1 MIPVNDCESLLKT
14 LLAEPGEDTAALV
27 FADYLQENGAGRLAR
42 LLRLAVSY
50 RPGVTV
56 YLVSEGEYSGY
67 SVCGV
72 FSSEADAV
80 RVMESCGGVVRFND
94 LEKFTLDEG
103 AELASRGLKLFSVT
117 MNGDGNEAKAEL
129 TTYIRESFYLSPS
142 SYFPR
147 HVSAR
152 IWAKD
157 VTHALK
163 IANEKRIAALAAE
176 SLGVP
181 RE

>member
-1 MIPVNDCESLLKT
+1 MNDGESLLKM

-27 FADYLQENGAGRLAR
+27 FADYLQENGAGGLAR

-56 YLVSEGEYSGY
+56 YLVSRGEYSDY
-67 SVCGV
+67 RVTGV
-72 FSSEADAV
+72 FSSETDAV
-80 RVMESCGGVVRFND
+80 RVMEACGGVEEFND
-94 LEKFTLDEG
+94 LEEFTLDEG
-103 AELASRGLKLFSVT
+103 ADPAARGLKSFGVA
-117 MNGDGNEAKAEL
+117 MDADGNNAK
-129 TTYIRESFYLSPS
+129 
-142 SYFPR
+142 
-147 HVSAR
+147 VSASQDMTESVHLSSPIYPPR
-152 IWAKD
+152 YFSADVWARD
-157 VTHALK
+157 EAHALK